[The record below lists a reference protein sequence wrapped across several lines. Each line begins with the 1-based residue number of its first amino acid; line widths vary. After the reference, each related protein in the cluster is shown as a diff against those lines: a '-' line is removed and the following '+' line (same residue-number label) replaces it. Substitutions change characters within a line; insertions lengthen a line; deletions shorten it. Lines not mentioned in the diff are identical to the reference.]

1 MAQWSFDPK
10 TKRFIDER
18 GTPMGERE
26 LTDVRDHYLDSM
38 SDLLDTYAQNLES
51 GRWPLSQYEAEMRRR
66 LKDAH
71 IAEYVL
77 GRGGV
82 LQMTPSDYG
91 KIGATLKKQYKYLR
105 SFLDDVE
112 AGEETRGEATNRA
125 RNFLGAARQSFSHG
139 RGKSYGLTLPAH
151 PADGGTACHG
161 NCRCHWD
168 IVETKVEWKAY
179 WRVSANKPCADCVAR
194 AIQWGPF
201 VQKKEEG
208 D

>member
-1 MAQWSFDPK
+1 MAVWKYDKATKSFV
-10 TKRFIDER
+10 DEFGR
-18 GTPMGERE
+18 LMGEAE
-26 LTDVRDHYLDSM
+26 LAEVRDHYLDSM
-38 SDLLDTYAQNLES
+38 SELLES
-51 GRWPLSQYEAEMRRR
+51 YGKNLAEGRWPISQYEAEMRRR

-82 LQMTPSDYG
+82 AQMTPSDYG
-91 KIGATLKKQYKYLR
+91 KIGSTLKKQYKYLR
-105 SFLDDVE
+105 RFLDDVE
-112 AGEETRGEATNRA
+112 AGDETRGEANNRA
-125 RNFLGAARQSFSHG
+125 RNFLGAARQSFSQG
-139 RGKSYGLTLPAH
+139 RGKAYGLSLPAH
-151 PADGGTACHG
+151 PGDGGTSCHG

-168 IVETKVEWKAY
+168 IVETKAEWKAY

-201 VQKKEEG
+201 VQKKKEA